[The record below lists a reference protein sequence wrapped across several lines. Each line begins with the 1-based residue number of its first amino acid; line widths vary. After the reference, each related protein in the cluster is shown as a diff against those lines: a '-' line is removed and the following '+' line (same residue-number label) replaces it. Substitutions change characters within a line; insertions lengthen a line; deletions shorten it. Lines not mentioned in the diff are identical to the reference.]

1 MKPAASSRDGRK
13 IGFWTCTALVVGN
26 TIGMGIFVLPASMAP
41 LGYNALLGWGITVL
55 GCLALAR
62 VLARL
67 ARLLP
72 GADGPYGY
80 VRHTLGDL
88 PAYAVLWSYWVSNW
102 ITLAALA
109 TGVVGYAAAIF
120 PPLARVPPAL
130 LSLCALWGFVAINLF
145 GVRSGGRV
153 QVATTVMKLLPM
165 LAVAGLGA
173 WMLLRSPASFAAHPP
188 AKPISLGDAMAAS
201 TLALFAMLGLESAT
215 IPAAKVADPGR
226 TIPRATM
233 TGTAITAG
241 IYLVVSAVPLLL
253 LPHAELAQS
262 SAPFALVMERFGG
275 EGTGRWIAL
284 FVVVSGLG
292 ALNGWTLLSG
302 EMMRTMAEN
311 GTMPKALARTNAFG
325 APTGALVLT
334 ALLASAMV
342 LMNYSESAVAGFTFL
357 STVVTAANLPLYL
370 GCSLA
375 LGMLWWRGQRDAG
388 RDLLVAAAIGAAY
401 TVFAFIGMGAQPFWL
416 ALALM
421 IAGLPLYFFL
431 RRRHGSAVPRA

>member
-1 MKPAASSRDGRK
+1 MPRDARK

-26 TIGMGIFVLPASMAP
+26 TIGMGIFVLPASLAP
-41 LGYNALLGWGITVL
+41 FGYNALLGWGITVL

-72 GADGPYGY
+72 QADGPYGY
-80 VRHTLGDL
+80 VRETLGGL
-88 PAYAVLWSYWVSNW
+88 PAYAVLWSYWVSIW

-120 PPLARVPPAL
+120 PALARVPAAV
-130 LSLCALWGFVAINLF
+130 LSLATLWLFVAVNLF

-173 WMLLRSPASFAAHPP
+173 WMLLDAPASFAAHPP
-188 AKPISLGDAMAAS
+188 AKPVSLGDAMAAS
-201 TLALFAMLGLESAT
+201 TLALFAMLGIESAT

-226 TIPRATM
+226 TIPRATVI
-233 TGTAITAG
+233 GTFITAA

-262 SAPFALVMERFGG
+262 SAPFALVMERFAG

-302 EMMRTMAEN
+302 EMMRTMADN
-311 GTMPKALARTNAFG
+311 GAMPAMFARTNRFG

-375 LGMLWWRGQRDAG
+375 LGLLWWRGERDAG
-388 RDLLVAAAIGAAY
+388 GDLLGAAVLGTAY
-401 TVFAFIGMGAQPFWL
+401 TVFAFIGMGAEPFWL

-421 IAGLPLYFFL
+421 VAGLPLYFLL
-431 RRRHGSAVPRA
+431 RRRHGRVSQDA